1 MKTINILMS
10 VAILSLGMSNIAI
23 AKNDKAKE
31 LPPGLQKKLQK
42 GQPLPPGWQK
52 KVAVGHVLEQNIYDH
67 RKVISRDGDFATI
80 SIEGEIFKVI
90 ENTRE
95 IVDIIRRNK

>member
-1 MKTINILMS
+1 MKIISALIAS
-10 VAILSLGMSNIAI
+10 AILLLGVNDVAQ

-31 LPPGLQKKLQK
+31 LPPGLQKKVEN
-42 GQPLPPGWQK
+42 GQTLPPGWQK
-52 KVAVGHVLEQNIYDH
+52 KVAVGHVFDPEIYKH

-90 ENTRE
+90 DNTRE
-95 IVDIIRRNK
+95 IVDIIRRTK